1 MRLGSEKQKMYS
13 DCCITYVQYLFLSQP
28 HLFMEVKGKLGSD
41 VPWMHGEMVDDCAA

>member
-1 MRLGSEKQKMYS
+1 MRLGSEKQKKYS
-13 DCCITYVQYLFLSQP
+13 GCLSQP